1 MDKKEYTESLS
12 TSTYNVS
19 LMANAIKIE
28 HYCGSYKKSTIQ
40 ATRQID
46 IDRVT
51 EKEIKKLFIEGKK
64 TILEDKKYLT
74 LLHGCTKDIKF

>member
-51 EKEIKKLFIEGKK
+51 GKRNKK

-74 LLHGCTKDIKF
+74 LLHGCTNYIKF